1 MKIKTKKSL
10 ATVCAACMVA
20 AVIFPG
26 VYGAKAANEKV
37 TVIKDDIT
45 MTTLTGGDWQV
56 KDGTKISYRSSG
68 GTTVKLGGYETA
80 GNNVNCFATKTSVKF
95 ADDEDLMAEY
105 DVLGVTSGSV
115 HFGVMQGRNL
125 SDTSAWDYNY
135 GYVNTFGYYAG
146 TGSKS
151 FTFESASADYKFPDV
166 YENGAWVK
174 ATNGNLDLT
183 GDNSYRIRQVY
194 RSAATGEENAIE
206 IYVAPLSDSGIY
218 DWNAENVKRYRVT
231 ADHVAAANANGFQNF
246 NIGDGYVGINV
257 EDVGVNSGG
266 GVILDNVKFSK
277 ISSDGYDI
285 KSVIAQTDFEDKKLP
300 SSLTVYGLNTR
311 SCMSY
316 IYFSDVNFNGTK
328 SDDLLFS
335 TKKITVDEKADKIL
349 EGSFDICVN
358 ENTENGFIGAAF
370 GLETSNVYNP
380 AALTAGIELVNGT
393 AKAVFKCNGA
403 TIASSDEVAFAYGEY
418 QSISVSAVQ
427 TNGNADLTL
436 AFGDKCVTATVESG
450 AVAGYFAY
458 GNFSDNAAEFY
469 IDNISVERYVYAES
483 AGKNLT
489 ADFNENAVSD
499 DWFYQSGS
507 SVALSNDILPNEEG
521 VTYTRNTADCGL
533 KFENGALR
541 FDRTGDSAMF
551 GPKRSYGDW
560 QFKFDLLQYQYE
572 PTSSTE
578 GDVTV
583 WTPQSMWF
591 GFSFHK
597 GSYKS
602 TFAAGSVYSLMMG
615 RKKAVDPNKS
625 FLTLFGWNIPSYN
638 GSVEISVDAPVN
650 APISI
655 RVTAVNS
662 TVTVEFKLLNEN
674 DTEWKPVVSFGDT
687 DTAGYMSFSS
697 TNWTNFTVDN
707 VSVKN
712 LDKYYEEGNYPDLVI
727 SGDSRQTFNAA
738 NPKDLIFDL
747 NVGKYT
753 FEILGSKITEKDYIV
768 DEINNTITIKKEF
781 LQKFPSGTRNF
792 YIRNQFGEELR
803 VVIDIKNDGS
813 SGETAKKSGCGSSVG
828 ISAISLLALPVV
840 FFVADK
846 RRRSK

>member
-1 MKIKTKKSL
+1 
-10 ATVCAACMVA
+10 MVA
-20 AVIFPG
+20 AAIAPS
-26 VYGAKAANEKV
+26 VYDAKAANKKV
-37 TVIKDDIT
+37 TVIQDDIT
-45 MTTLTGGDWQV
+45 MTTLTGGNWQV
-56 KDGTKISYRSSG
+56 KSDTKIEYRTSG

-105 DVLGVTSGSV
+105 DVLGVTSKSV

-125 SDTSAWDYNY
+125 GDSSAWNYNY

-146 TGSKS
+146 ADSTS
-151 FTFESASADYKFPDV
+151 FTFESASAAYKFPDV

-174 ATNGNLDLT
+174 ATKGNLDLT
-183 GDNSYRIRQVY
+183 GETSYRIRQVY

-206 IYVAPLSDSGIY
+206 IFVAPLSDSGTY
-218 DWNAENVKRYRVT
+218 DWNGENVKRYRVT
-231 ADHVAAANANGFQNF
+231 ANQVASANSNGFQNF
-246 NIGDGYVGINV
+246 KIGDGYVGINV
-257 EDVGVNSGG
+257 EDVGVNGG
-266 GVILDNVKFSK
+266 DGVILDNVKFSK
-277 ISSDGYDI
+277 ISSTGYDI

-300 SSLTVYGLNTR
+300 STLITYGLNTR
-311 SCMSY
+311 DCLSY

-335 TKKITVDEKADKIL
+335 TMKIAVDEKADKIF
-349 EGSFDICVN
+349 EGSFDINVN
-358 ENTENGFIGAAF
+358 ENTQNGYIGVAF
-370 GLETSNVYNP
+370 GLETAGVYNP
-380 AALTAGIELVNGT
+380 AALTAGIELANGT
-393 AKAVFKCNGA
+393 AKAVFKRSGE
-403 TIASSDEVAFAYGEY
+403 TIATSEEIALTRGEY
-418 QSISVSAVQ
+418 QNISVSAVFDD
-427 TNGNADLTL
+427 NGKADVTLTS
-436 AFGDKCVTATVESG
+436 GGKSVTAKVESG
-450 AVAGYFAY
+450 ALSGYFAL

-469 IDNISVERYVYAES
+469 IDNILLERYVYAES

-489 ADFNENAVSD
+489 ADFNDNAVSD
-499 DWFYQSGS
+499 DWFYQTGS
-507 SVALSNDILPNEEG
+507 SVELSNDILPNEEG

-533 KFENGALR
+533 KFENGTLR

-572 PTSSTE
+572 PTSSVE

-602 TFAAGSVYSLMMG
+602 NFAASSVYSLMMG
-615 RKKAVDPNKS
+615 RKKATDPNKS
-625 FLTLFGWNIPSYN
+625 FLTLFGWNIPSYS
-638 GSVEISVDAPVN
+638 GSVETPVNAPVD

-687 DTAGYMSFSS
+687 DTVGYMSFSS

-738 NPKDLIFDL
+738 SPKDLTFNV

-753 FEILGSKITEKDYIV
+753 FELLGSKITENDYIV
-768 DEINNTITIKKEF
+768 DEVDNTITIKKEF

-803 VVIDIKNDGS
+803 VVIDIRNDGS
-813 SGETAKKSGCGSSVG
+813 SGQTAKKSGCGSSVG
-828 ISAISLLALPVV
+828 MAAMSVFALPAAL
-840 FFVADK
+840 FVADK
-846 RRRSK
+846 KRRQK

>member
-1 MKIKTKKSL
+1 
-10 ATVCAACMVA
+10 MVT
-20 AVIFPG
+20 AVVFPG
-26 VYGAKAANEKV
+26 VYGAKAANGKV

-45 MTTLTGGDWQV
+45 MTTLTGGNWQV

-95 ADDEDLMAEY
+95 AADEDLMAEY

-125 SDTSAWDYNY
+125 GDSSAWDYNY
-135 GYVNTFGYYAG
+135 GFVNTFGYYAG
-146 TGSKS
+146 DGSKS

-174 ATNGNLDLT
+174 ATKGNLDLT

-194 RSAATGEENAIE
+194 RSAAAGEESAIE
-206 IYVAPLSDSGIY
+206 VFVAPLSDNGTY

-231 ADHVAAANANGFQNF
+231 AEQVAAANANGFQNF

-277 ISSDGYDI
+277 ISSTGYDI

-300 SSLTVYGLNTR
+300 STLTTYGLNTR
-311 SCMSY
+311 DCLSY

-328 SDDLLFS
+328 NDDLLFS
-335 TKKITVDEKADKIL
+335 ARKITVDEKADKVID
-349 EGSFDICVN
+349 GSFDICVSK
-358 ENTENGFIGAAF
+358 NTENGYIGIAF
-370 GLETSNVYNP
+370 GLGDVGAVSSDS
-380 AALTAGIELVNGT
+380 LTAGVELINGT
-393 AKAVFKCNGA
+393 AKAVLKRGA
-403 TIASSDEVAFAYGEY
+403 TTIASSYEAAFAYGEY
-418 QSISVSAVQ
+418 QSISVSATQVD
-427 TNGNADLTL
+427 GNADVTL
-436 AFGDKCVTATVESG
+436 AFGDKKITATVKSG
-450 AVAGYFAY
+450 ALAGYFAL
-458 GNFSDNAAEFY
+458 GNFSDSAAEFY

-489 ADFNENAVSD
+489 ADFNDGTVSD
-499 DWFYQSGS
+499 DWFYQSGG

-533 KFENGALR
+533 KFENGTLH

-560 QFKFDLLQYQYE
+560 QFRFDLLQYQYE

-602 TFAAGSVYSLMMG
+602 TFAAASVYSLMMG
-615 RKKAVDPNKS
+615 RAKTNDQNKS
-625 FLTLFGWNIPSYN
+625 ILTLFGWNIPSYN
-638 GSVEISVDAPVN
+638 GSVEIPVDAPVD

-655 RVTAVNS
+655 RITAVNS
-662 TVTVEFKLLNEN
+662 TVTVEFKLLTES

-687 DTAGYMSFSS
+687 ETAGYMSFSS

-712 LDKYYEEGNYPDLVI
+712 LDKYYEEGNYPDLAI
-727 SGDSRQTFNAA
+727 SGDGRQTFNTA
-738 NPKDLIFDL
+738 NPKDLIFNV

-753 FEILGSKITEKDYIV
+753 FEILGSKITENDYIV

-803 VVIDIKNDGS
+803 VVIDIRNDGS
-813 SGETAKKSGCGSSVG
+813 SEQPAKKGGCGSSVG
-828 ISAISLLALPVV
+828 ISAISALALSAT
-840 FFVADK
+840 FFIADKK
-846 RRRSK
+846 RRRK